1 MEVLT
6 VSSKE
11 TQSND
16 ENLMNMLKGCEQR
29 IDNMDVLL
37 DDINKRLQH
46 MHEIIEGVRQRHG
59 INRSHGSRS
68 GSET

>member
-1 MEVLT
+1 
-6 VSSKE
+6 
-11 TQSND
+11 
-16 ENLMNMLKGCEQR
+16 MNMLKGCEQR